1 MRIRITRSSGNVFLD
16 LGFAP
21 AEAENLALRASLM
34 TRLERI
40 IREHGW
46 TQREA
51 AAKLGVT
58 QPRISDLGRGKID
71 RFSVDSLQVLL
82 FRSGHRLDVGIR
94 KARVPTRRKQRTA

>member
-1 MRIRITRSSGNVFLD
+1 MRIRINRSSGNVFLD
-16 LGFAP
+16 LGFKP
-21 AEAENLALRASLM
+21 EEAENLALRASLM

-40 IREHGW
+40 IREQGW

-51 AAKLGVT
+51 AVRLGVT
-58 QPRISDLGRGKID
+58 QPRISDLARGKID

-94 KARVPTRRKQRTA
+94 KSRKAAHGRKQTA